1 MDAARSGYGEHSMS
15 EQSGNNISAATGT
28 FTTLTSDALGQ
39 VASGAGESQGAG
51 GKILPLP
58 AKDKKPDLEA
68 IARSLNQAPAS
79 IGRDLRF
86 EVNLDSG
93 RSVIQVLDRDT
104 GEIIRQIPPE
114 KLSTYVLMEG
124 GVAIRLF
131 DELV

>member
-1 MDAARSGYGEHSMS
+1 MS
-15 EQSGNNISAATGT
+15 AQSGNNISTATGT

-39 VASGAGESQGAG
+39 VAGSGGESTRRG
-51 GKILPLP
+51 GKVLPPP
-58 AKDKKPDLEA
+58 ANDEKPDMQA
-68 IARSLNQAPAS
+68 IARSLNKAPTN

>member
-1 MDAARSGYGEHSMS
+1 MDAARSGYGEHRMS
-15 EQSGNNISAATGT
+15 EQSGNNISSATGA
-28 FTTLTSDALGQ
+28 FTTLTSDA
-39 VASGAGESQGAG
+39 SGHAVSGRDDSLQAG

-58 AKDKKPDLEA
+58 ANERKPDMEA

-114 KLSTYVLMEG
+114 KVSTYVLMAG

-131 DELV
+131 EEVV